1 MRISKIGD
9 FCVRKARQARVES
22 IEFFTA
28 AGYLIE
34 LMSKPSDVFT
44 PQDKS
49 QRPDKIER
57 KQNRNAIFK
66 EHFEGFKTA
75 TNRDNNHK
83 EDVFNN
89 PKLCNQTVL
98 MCIDT
103 YDKKQSKLDGWTL
116 DKTVRNYDNGFCAN
130 VYKKGDEIAVAFG
143 ATNDKKDVLTDV
155 QMAKGEMPNQYE
167 DALKLFKEL
176 REENPEQKIILTGTS
191 LGGSIAGL
199 LASYDENTLALTYN
213 GYGIARQVEDNPE
226 LKDNHNSYNYTVK
239 FDVVSRTTP
248 HIGEVIEKMPSAF
261 IRHSISNYLGYFK
274 ED

>member
-1 MRISKIGD
+1 MRISKVGD

-22 IEFFTA
+22 IELAT
-28 AGYLIE
+28 GTVYILDLIR
-34 LMSKPSDVFT
+34 KPSDVFT
-44 PQDKS
+44 PRDKT
-49 QRPDKIER
+49 QRPDKAER
-57 KQNRNAIFK
+57 KQNRRSIFK
-66 EHFEGFKTA
+66 EHYDGFLAAKS
-75 TNRDNNHK
+75 RDNNHK

-103 YDKKQSKLDGWTL
+103 YDKKQNKIEGWQL
-116 DKTVRNYDNGFCAN
+116 DKTIRNYDNGFCAN
-130 VYKKGDEIAVAFG
+130 VYRRGDEIAVAFG
-143 ATNDKKDVLTDV
+143 ATNDKKDILTDV

-167 DALKLFKEL
+167 DALKLFKEI
-176 REENPEQKIILTGTS
+176 REKNPEQKIILTGTS

-199 LASYDENTLALTYN
+199 LASYDENTLALTYD
-213 GYGIARQVEDNPE
+213 GYGIARQVEDNPD

-239 FDVVSRTTP
+239 FDVVSRTTRQ
-248 HIGEVIEKMPSAF
+248 IGEVIEKMPSAF